1 MVSMSKNVIKIH
13 WRHDIDE
20 KIKIQSAMWFRR
32 NEQNTSATWF
42 RRKYRL
48 WQPWRNKIDLEVL
61 GLSLF
66 PSPDIDNWME
76 ANPEQQ
82 VVTTMQVH
90 QGDQPRLPPSCIAS
104 LACVCMMAAC
114 PLHKQKTNKRRSFT
128 SLQMSHTHTPCQS
141 RVSFLEEY
149 SGLTCRCTNCCEPS
163 KLWLTRLLS
172 VYSEVEL
179 EACCRTWI
187 ASWKLMCA
195 TILHGSLS
203 SPDAVA
209 AVSESD
215 NCLAKAEIVVTCPAS
230 SGDGVVSMATLR
242 KGLFP
247 CSRGISK
254 WWRQ

>member
-82 VVTTMQVH
+82 VITTMQVH

-128 SLQMSHTHTPCQS
+128 SLQMSHTHTQL
-141 RVSFLEEY
+141 VH
-149 SGLTCRCTNCCEPS
+149 
-163 KLWLTRLLS
+163 TRL
-172 VYSEVEL
+172 
-179 EACCRTWI
+179 TH
-187 ASWKLMCA
+187 
-195 TILHGSLS
+195 TQ
-203 SPDAVA
+203 
-209 AVSESD
+209 
-215 NCLAKAEIVVTCPAS
+215 LAHTQLPH
-230 SGDGVVSMATLR
+230 THNL
-242 KGLFP
+242 LTH
-247 CSRGISK
+247 
-254 WWRQ
+254 

>member
-1 MVSMSKNVIKIH
+1 MVSMSKK
-13 WRHDIDE
+13 RH
-20 KIKIQSAMWFRR
+20 
-32 NEQNTSATWF
+32 QNTLATWYWRKNQNTIGDVVSAKRAKYIGNSWF

-66 PSPDIDNWME
+66 PSPEIDNWME

-179 EACCRTWI
+179 EACC
-187 ASWKLMCA
+187 
-195 TILHGSLS
+195 
-203 SPDAVA
+203 
-209 AVSESD
+209 
-215 NCLAKAEIVVTCPAS
+215 TCVPPF
-230 SGDGVVSMATLR
+230 SMGR
-242 KGLFP
+242 
-247 CSRGISK
+247 
-254 WWRQ
+254 

>member
-48 WQPWRNKIDLEVL
+48 WQPWRNKIELEVL

-104 LACVCMMAAC
+104 LACVCIMAAC

-128 SLQMSHTHTPCQS
+128 SLQMSHTHTHPAKAGFHFWKNIAVLRVDARIVVNLRNCDLQGCCQS
-141 RVSFLEEY
+141 IQKLS
-149 SGLTCRCTNCCEPS
+149 S
-163 KLWLTRLLS
+163 KLAA
-172 VYSEVEL
+172 EL
-179 EACCRTWI
+179 
-187 ASWKLMCA
+187 
-195 TILHGSLS
+195 GSRRGS
-203 SPDAVA
+203 SCVP
-209 AVSESD
+209 
-215 NCLAKAEIVVTCPAS
+215 PF
-230 SGDGVVSMATLR
+230 SMGR
-242 KGLFP
+242 
-247 CSRGISK
+247 
-254 WWRQ
+254 

>member
-42 RRKYRL
+42 RQKYRL
-48 WQPWRNKIDLEVL
+48 WQPWRNNIDLEVL

-114 PLHKQKTNKRRSFT
+114 PLYKKKRTNVEVLHLYRWVTHTQHST
-128 SLQMSHTHTPCQS
+128 QLTHTHSLTLTHSLSLTHSHTLTHTHS
-141 RVSFLEEY
+141 LTLDKNGSFEW
-149 SGLTCRCTNCCEPS
+149 SGRN
-163 KLWLTRLLS
+163 
-172 VYSEVEL
+172 
-179 EACCRTWI
+179 WI
-187 ASWKLMCA
+187 LKHA
-195 TILHGSLS
+195 
-203 SPDAVA
+203 D
-209 AVSESD
+209 
-215 NCLAKAEIVVTCPAS
+215 
-230 SGDGVVSMATLR
+230 
-242 KGLFP
+242 
-247 CSRGISK
+247 
-254 WWRQ
+254 

>member
-13 WRHDIDE
+13 WRHDIDG
-20 KIKIQSAMWFRR
+20 KNKIQSAMWFRR

-61 GLSLF
+61 ELSLF

-128 SLQMSHTHTPCQS
+128 SLQMSHTHTHEPWKKNVDFSEKQPLACPDTTMMIRHNPSQTKLPAVWHNACS
-141 RVSFLEEY
+141 L
-149 SGLTCRCTNCCEPS
+149 GATCRCRWWPVHVSTPPRTDWS
-163 KLWLTRLLS
+163 S
-172 VYSEVEL
+172 VAMAL
-179 EACCRTWI
+179 GPGAPCFQA
-187 ASWKLMCA
+187 AS
-195 TILHGSLS
+195 
-203 SPDAVA
+203 P
-209 AVSESD
+209 
-215 NCLAKAEIVVTCPAS
+215 
-230 SGDGVVSMATLR
+230 
-242 KGLFP
+242 
-247 CSRGISK
+247 
-254 WWRQ
+254 

>member
-1 MVSMSKNVIKIH
+1 MVSMSKNVIRIH

-20 KIKIQSAMWFRR
+20 KINIQSAMWFRR

-48 WQPWRNKIDLEVL
+48 WQPWRNKTDLEVL

-114 PLHKQKTNKRRSFT
+114 PLHKQKNEQT
-128 SLQMSHTHTPCQS
+128 SKFYISTDESHTHTPCQS
-141 RVSFLEEY
+141 RVSFLSTGSYVSMHE
-149 SGLTCRCTNCCEPS
+149 L
-163 KLWLTRLLS
+163 LWTFEI
-172 VYSEVEL
+172 VTY
-179 EACCRTWI
+179 
-187 ASWKLMCA
+187 K
-195 TILHGSLS
+195 
-203 SPDAVA
+203 A
-209 AVSESD
+209 AVSLSRSCARSLLQNLDRVVEAHVCHNSPWV
-215 NCLAKAEIVVTCPAS
+215 AK
-230 SGDGVVSMATLR
+230 
-242 KGLFP
+242 FP
-247 CSRGISK
+247 RCRSC
-254 WWRQ
+254 RQWIR

>member
-1 MVSMSKNVIKIH
+1 MVSCMVSMSKNVIKIH

-114 PLHKQKTNKRRSFT
+114 PLHKQKRTNVEVLHLYRWV
-128 SLQMSHTHTPCQS
+128 THTPCQS
-141 RVSFLEEY
+141 RVSFLEE
-149 SGLTCRCTNCCEPS
+149 
-163 KLWLTRLLS
+163 
-172 VYSEVEL
+172 
-179 EACCRTWI
+179 
-187 ASWKLMCA
+187 
-195 TILHGSLS
+195 
-203 SPDAVA
+203 
-209 AVSESD
+209 
-215 NCLAKAEIVVTCPAS
+215 
-230 SGDGVVSMATLR
+230 
-242 KGLFP
+242 
-247 CSRGISK
+247 
-254 WWRQ
+254 

>member
-13 WRHDIDE
+13 WRHDIGE

-128 SLQMSHTHTPCQS
+128 SLQMSHTHTHIYGHPPRTDQS
-141 RVSFLEEY
+141 SNFLY
-149 SGLTCRCTNCCEPS
+149 LPAP
-163 KLWLTRLLS
+163 WLTS
-172 VYSEVEL
+172 F
-179 EACCRTWI
+179 
-187 ASWKLMCA
+187 KL
-195 TILHGSLS
+195 G
-203 SPDAVA
+203 
-209 AVSESD
+209 
-215 NCLAKAEIVVTCPAS
+215 
-230 SGDGVVSMATLR
+230 
-242 KGLFP
+242 
-247 CSRGISK
+247 
-254 WWRQ
+254 

>member
-128 SLQMSHTHTPCQS
+128 SLQMSHT
-141 RVSFLEEY
+141 LDK
-149 SGLTCRCTNCCEPS
+149 N
-163 KLWLTRLLS
+163 
-172 VYSEVEL
+172 
-179 EACCRTWI
+179 
-187 ASWKLMCA
+187 
-195 TILHGSLS
+195 GSLYD
-203 SPDAVA
+203 PAGT
-209 AVSESD
+209 ESW
-215 NCLAKAEIVVTCPAS
+215 NMQIRVLRPCCGNREEIKLTWRFLGWAS
-230 SGDGVVSMATLR
+230 SHHQTLTIEWKQTLNNR
-242 KGLFP
+242 
-247 CSRGISK
+247 
-254 WWRQ
+254 

>member
-104 LACVCMMAAC
+104 LACVCMIAAC
-114 PLHKQKTNKRRSFT
+114 PLQIWFKSEKPRKSTIIELKEVLHLFRCS
-128 SLQMSHTHTPCQS
+128 THTPRCREAFFKFTRSEGYYPFPEAELASKYREESSNELILELTGLHQVMS
-141 RVSFLEEY
+141 PCVVPGLSKFL
-149 SGLTCRCTNCCEPS
+149 
-163 KLWLTRLLS
+163 
-172 VYSEVEL
+172 
-179 EACCRTWI
+179 
-187 ASWKLMCA
+187 
-195 TILHGSLS
+195 
-203 SPDAVA
+203 
-209 AVSESD
+209 
-215 NCLAKAEIVVTCPAS
+215 
-230 SGDGVVSMATLR
+230 
-242 KGLFP
+242 
-247 CSRGISK
+247 
-254 WWRQ
+254 

>member
-1 MVSMSKNVIKIH
+1 
-13 WRHDIDE
+13 
-20 KIKIQSAMWFRR
+20 MWFRR
-32 NEQNTSATWF
+32 KEQNTSAIHGFGENTDCGN
-42 RRKYRL
+42 REEIKL
-48 WQPWRNKIDLEVL
+48 IDLEVL

-66 PSPDIDNWME
+66 PPPEIDNWME

-90 QGDQPRLPPSCIAS
+90 QGDQPRLPPSCRAS

-187 ASWKLMCA
+187 AS
-195 TILHGSLS
+195 
-203 SPDAVA
+203 
-209 AVSESD
+209 
-215 NCLAKAEIVVTCPAS
+215 
-230 SGDGVVSMATLR
+230 
-242 KGLFP
+242 
-247 CSRGISK
+247 
-254 WWRQ
+254 

>member
-76 ANPEQQ
+76 VNPEQQ

-114 PLHKQKTNKRRSFT
+114 PLHKQKNEQT
-128 SLQMSHTHTPCQS
+128 SKFYISTDASHTHTRVAQQS
-141 RVSFLEEY
+141 TCIEKVWQRSRRNLY
-149 SGLTCRCTNCCEPS
+149 RTSAASGAGRANL
-163 KLWLTRLLS
+163 
-172 VYSEVEL
+172 V
-179 EACCRTWI
+179 I
-187 ASWKLMCA
+187 AW
-195 TILHGSLS
+195 
-203 SPDAVA
+203 
-209 AVSESD
+209 ESH
-215 NCLAKAEIVVTCPAS
+215 
-230 SGDGVVSMATLR
+230 GVVLDPHRRQCSTNASASFYSTNASDCFETLA
-242 KGLFP
+242 
-247 CSRGISK
+247 
-254 WWRQ
+254 WWWYDLSCAEELTAAKEQCAGFQDAM

>member
-32 NEQNTSATWF
+32 NEQNTSATWL

-114 PLHKQKTNKRRSFT
+114 PLQFVTWYRQNQEIYRKKRVLHLFRWF
-128 SLQMSHTHTPCQS
+128 THTD
-141 RVSFLEEY
+141 
-149 SGLTCRCTNCCEPS
+149 T
-163 KLWLTRLLS
+163 
-172 VYSEVEL
+172 
-179 EACCRTWI
+179 
-187 ASWKLMCA
+187 
-195 TILHGSLS
+195 H
-203 SPDAVA
+203 
-209 AVSESD
+209 
-215 NCLAKAEIVVTCPAS
+215 
-230 SGDGVVSMATLR
+230 TLPQEGG
-242 KGLFP
+242 K
-247 CSRGISK
+247 
-254 WWRQ
+254 

>member
-1 MVSMSKNVIKIH
+1 MVSMSKNVKIH

-42 RRKYRL
+42 RRTYRL

-128 SLQMSHTHTPCQS
+128 SLQMSHTHTQPKQGFIFG
-141 RVSFLEEY
+141 R
-149 SGLTCRCTNCCEPS
+149 
-163 KLWLTRLLS
+163 
-172 VYSEVEL
+172 
-179 EACCRTWI
+179 I
-187 ASWKLMCA
+187 
-195 TILHGSLS
+195 
-203 SPDAVA
+203 
-209 AVSESD
+209 
-215 NCLAKAEIVVTCPAS
+215 
-230 SGDGVVSMATLR
+230 
-242 KGLFP
+242 
-247 CSRGISK
+247 
-254 WWRQ
+254 